1 MNTKELAIFVI
12 ENVGSE
18 ENVIKVVHCATRLR
32 FTLKDRSEVNKEALQ
47 RNDDVLAVVESG
59 GQFQVVIG
67 GKVADVYQEIMRQTN
82 LSQVASASADKS
94 QEKVGVISKVF
105 DIISGTFSPLIPLL
119 AGCGLL
125 KALLTLCITFG
136 WMVKESGLYIS
147 LSATGNAIFYF
158 LPVFVGFTLANK
170 LNANGYIGAVI
181 GAALLE
187 PNYTNLLVKGASVV
201 DIFGIPVIP
210 VSYANSVFPIFI
222 AVIAFSFL
230 EKLLK
235 KIILKDLQ
243 FLLVPLV
250 SLVVIVPLS
259 FLAFGPF
266 GTYLG
271 AGIANGIEV
280 LLSFSPI
287 LTGAV
292 LGSGYMFLVIFGL
305 HWGIVPITLQNLQNG
320 GDPLGPMKAG
330 PTFAQMGVAAGVF
343 LKTKDK
349 KLKAIAGPAAIT
361 GMMAG
366 VTEPILYGI
375 VLKYRRTI
383 PYIVISGAIGGA
395 LGASLGVELKTYS
408 FYSMLSIP
416 AFAPI
421 SMHVLSVSASFIIA
435 LALTYFF
442 GYESKATV
450 NKHQTTENISDLKNE
465 VNDNSNETI
474 YLPVQGKRVPLT
486 DVNDEVFSSGAIGK
500 GIAIEPIEGMVT
512 SPVNGVVTTVFPTG
526 HAIGITSASGAEVLI
541 HVGLNTVNLQG
552 KYFNPIIKT
561 GDFVQVGDKLVEFDI
576 EKIREAGFDL
586 TTPIIVTNTDH
597 YLDVIPH
604 TLSNTQ
610 EVLTLIKKQDQR
622 HIS

>member
-1 MNTKELAIFVI
+1 MNIKELAAFVI
-12 ENVGSE
+12 ENVGQE
-18 ENVIKVVHCATRLR
+18 ENVNKVTHCATRLR
-32 FTLKDRSEVNKEALQ
+32 FILKDRTKANKDALK
-47 RNDDVLAVVESG
+47 NSDDVLAVVESG

-67 GKVADVYQEIMRQTN
+67 GKVSEVYQEILKQTN
-82 LSQVASASADKS
+82 LSQASPTSADKS
-94 QEKVGVISKVF
+94 QEKVGVIARVF
-105 DIISGTFSPLIPLL
+105 DVISGTFTPLIPLL
-119 AGCGLL
+119 AGGGLL
-125 KALLTLCITFG
+125 KALLTLCVTFG

-147 LSATGNAIFYF
+147 LSAAGNAVFYF
-158 LPVFVGFTLANK
+158 LPVFAGFTLANK

-187 PNYTNLLVKGASVV
+187 PNYTNLLVKGAAAV

-243 FLLVPLV
+243 FFLVPLV
-250 SLVVIVPLS
+250 SVAVIVPLS

-266 GTYLG
+266 GTYMG
-271 AGIANGIEV
+271 AGIANGIQA
-280 LLSFSPI
+280 LLSFSPP

-292 LGSGYMFLVIFGL
+292 LGGGYMFLVMFGL

-361 GMMAG
+361 AMMAG

-395 LGASLGVELKTYS
+395 LGASLGVQLKTYS
-408 FYSMLSIP
+408 FYSVLSIP

-421 SMHVLSVSASFIIA
+421 SMHVLSVSISFFIA
-435 LALTYFF
+435 LALTYFL
-442 GYESKATV
+442 GYESKGAV
-450 NKHQTTENISDLKNE
+450 IKKQTTENAADLEKEGIDDSKEKIN
-465 VNDNSNETI
+465 
-474 YLPVQGKRVPLT
+474 LPVKGKRFPLAE
-486 DVNDEVFSSGAIGK
+486 VNDEVFSSGAMGK
-500 GIAIEPIEGMVT
+500 GIAIEPAEGVVT
-512 SPVNGVVTTVFPTG
+512 SPVNGVVTMVFPTG
-526 HAIGITSASGAEVLI
+526 HAIGLTSASGAEILI

-552 KYFNPIIKT
+552 KYFNPIVKT
-561 GDFVQVGDKLVEFDI
+561 GDSVHVGDKLVIFDI
-576 EKIREAGFDL
+576 EKIRESGFEL
-586 TTPIIVTNTDH
+586 TTPIIITNTDH
-597 YLDVIPH
+597 YLDVIPNN
-604 TLSNTQ
+604 LADTQ

-622 HIS
+622 YIS